1 MLRLVCAVLQVLLG
15 LLGPFLLLKPYIYT
29 DMLTHILMTSLPQQY
44 TVLQNSMHCL
54 RDFLGN
60 RRGLWPD
67 LLDINPCN
75 FYLNG
80 RLKDKAIGSNGLHSE
95 DSLKESIQNSF

>member
-1 MLRLVCAVLQVLLG
+1 
-15 LLGPFLLLKPYIYT
+15 
-29 DMLTHILMTSLPQQY
+29 MTSLPQQY